1 MDVRTQSVLSRAE
14 PLTSPDD
21 IDMHF
26 YLTRAMARRHGVNL
40 SEALNQG
47 LLTRADFAAMVNH
60 CADCPGGPA
69 DCLDFHQDHDNA
81 GHAPEWCA
89 NGPVLEGLRDLV

>member
-47 LLTRADFAAMVNH
+47 LLTRADFAAMVSH

-69 DCLDFHQDHDNA
+69 DCRPHPA
-81 GHAPEWCA
+81 KCPSA
-89 NGPVLEGLRDLV
+89 NLLGMRTFRSKLAR